1 MTVSRSHLSEIIPPK
16 APFAPTEF
24 KLGLYV
30 IVDSYE
36 WVERLIHAGVK
47 TLQIRIKDRIAEQAE
62 EEIARCIALAKQYQV
77 RLFVDDFWPLA
88 IKYQAYGVHLGQE
101 DLLTA
106 DLNAIQQAGLRL
118 GVSTHNQE
126 EVDLVLPLRP
136 SYVALGHIFPTQTKE
151 MPSAPQGVANLAA
164 QVKNLGKMPTVAI
177 GGISASHFPDILAT
191 GVGSIAVISAVTKA
205 QDWQRAVKNLLQ
217 YFAE

>member
-1 MTVSRSHLSEIIPPK
+1 LEKARSYYEHAVKYGSLVAMQRLLMLDSRSPGANP
-16 APFAPTEF
+16 
-24 KLGLYV
+24 
-30 IVDSYE
+30 
-36 WVERLIHAGVK
+36 
-47 TLQIRIKDRIAEQAE
+47 
-62 EEIARCIALAKQYQV
+62 
-77 RLFVDDFWPLA
+77 
-88 IKYQAYGVHLGQE
+88 
-101 DLLTA
+101 
-106 DLNAIQQAGLRL
+106 
-118 GVSTHNQE
+118 THNQE

-205 QDWQRAVKNLLQ
+205 QDWQSAVKNLLQ